1 MTAVMVNKKRFDL
14 LRGLSPTEAVKA
26 WLEGDFGMGDEAAL
40 IEAIR
45 KDKRITRSDDE
56 IIDLMV
62 EMMEES
68 LDGQAVLDRL
78 AGSEEK

>member
-1 MTAVMVNKKRFDL
+1 MVNQERFEL
-14 LRGLSPTEAVKA
+14 LRRLSPAEAGKA

-45 KDKRITRSDDE
+45 KDKRIRRSDDE
-56 IIDLMV
+56 IIDLMI
-62 EMMEES
+62 EMMEDG

-78 AGSEEK
+78 AGSD

>member
-1 MTAVMVNKKRFDL
+1 MVNQERFDS
-14 LRGLSPTEAVKA
+14 LRRLSPAEAVKA
-26 WLEGDFGMGDEAAL
+26 WLEGDFGVGDEAAL

-45 KDKRITRSDDE
+45 KDKRIIRSDDE

-62 EMMEES
+62 EMMEEG

-78 AGSEEK
+78 AGRD